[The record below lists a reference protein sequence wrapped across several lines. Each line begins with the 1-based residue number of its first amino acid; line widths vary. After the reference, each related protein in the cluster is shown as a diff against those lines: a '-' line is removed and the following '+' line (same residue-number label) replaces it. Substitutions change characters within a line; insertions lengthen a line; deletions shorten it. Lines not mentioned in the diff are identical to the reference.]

1 MLMEEI
7 ARIAGVSIA
16 TVSRVIH
23 NSPLVTPETAKRVR
37 TVMAEARYFP
47 NNMATGL
54 KSGFSGIYGL
64 ILPDITNPF
73 FPELVK
79 AFEVIAV
86 EKEQEVMIANTDFH
100 PTGLQLSI
108 RRLLGRQV
116 DGIALLASDADP
128 EMIETMRI
136 NRVPLV
142 TMERRMVS
150 DGVGDVSIENEKGT
164 LEAIRHLVDLGHT
177 EIAYISGIKGENIT
191 NHRLK
196 AFTKMMKHCGLTVY
210 PEYVREGN
218 YRIQGGER
226 AMGELLSLNNPPTA
240 VLAANDLTAI
250 GAMRTMRERG
260 ITPGREVSIIGFD
273 DIELSQII
281 DPPLTT
287 LRVSRADLAQAFFDV
302 LRYANKRVN
311 IVGKQLAVSTS
322 LVIRESTGRAIPS
335 VRKRKISSRG

>member
-79 AFEVIAV
+79 AFEMIAV

-128 EMIETMRI
+128 EVFETMRI

-142 TMERRMVS
+142 TMERRMIS
-150 DGVGDVSIENEKGT
+150 PGVGDVSLDNESGT
-164 LEAIRHLVDLGHT
+164 REALRHLMELGHSK
-177 EIAYISGIKGENIT
+177 IAYISGIKDENIT

-196 AFTKMMKHCGLTVY
+196 AFTMGMKQCGLTIH
-210 PEYVREGN
+210 PEYMKEGN

-226 AMGELLSLNNPPTA
+226 AMSELLSLSNAPTA

-260 ITPGREVSIIGFD
+260 VTPGREVSIIGFD

-287 LRVSRADLAQAFFDV
+287 LRVSRSDLAQAFFDV

-311 IVGKQLAVSTS
+311 IVGKQLSVPTS
-322 LVIRESTGRAIPS
+322 LVVRQSTGPVMYSGRRQKVS
-335 VRKRKISSRG
+335 